1 MVSRRIWGYRAANR
15 LIYTGYLSFCSCS
28 SFIHLVL
35 SPVDCAVT
43 VCDTEGVILYMNE
56 KARATFAQ
64 HGDLIGR
71 NLFDCHN
78 ERSRETIRRML
89 ASGGT
94 NAYTIEKQGVRK
106 MIYQTAWRER
116 GEIRGLVEI
125 SMELPD
131 EMPHYIRK

>member
-1 MVSRRIWGYRAANR
+1 METFPWADE
-15 LIYTGYLSFCSCS
+15 
-28 SFIHLVL
+28 
-35 SPVDCAVT
+35 VDCAVT

-56 KARATFAQ
+56 KARATFAK

-71 NLFDCHN
+71 NLFDCHS
-78 ERSRETIRRML
+78 ERSREMIRRML
-89 ASGGT
+89 ATGGT

-106 MIYQTAWRER
+106 MIYQAAWKEH

-125 SMELPD
+125 SMEIPC

>member
-1 MVSRRIWGYRAANR
+1 METFPWADEI
-15 LIYTGYLSFCSCS
+15 
-28 SFIHLVL
+28 
-35 SPVDCAVT
+35 DCAVT

-56 KARATFAQ
+56 KARATFAK

-71 NLFDCHN
+71 NLFDCHSK
-78 ERSRETIRRML
+78 RSREMIRRML
-89 ASGGT
+89 ATGGT

-106 MIYQTAWRER
+106 MIYQTAWKEH

-125 SMELPD
+125 SMEIPC

>member
-1 MVSRRIWGYRAANR
+1 MTTENALPWAEEA
-15 LIYTGYLSFCSCS
+15 
-28 SFIHLVL
+28 
-35 SPVDCAVT
+35 DCAVT

-71 NLFDCHN
+71 N

>member
-1 MVSRRIWGYRAANR
+1 M
-15 LIYTGYLSFCSCS
+15 
-28 SFIHLVL
+28 
-35 SPVDCAVT
+35 
-43 VCDTEGVILYMNE
+43 CDTEGVILYMNE
-56 KARATFAQ
+56 KARATFAK

-71 NLFDCHN
+71 NLFDCHS
-78 ERSRETIRRML
+78 ERSREMIRRML

-106 MIYQTAWRER
+106 MIYQTAWKEH

-125 SMELPD
+125 SMEIQR

>member
-1 MVSRRIWGYRAANR
+1 METFPWADE
-15 LIYTGYLSFCSCS
+15 
-28 SFIHLVL
+28 
-35 SPVDCAVT
+35 VDCALT

-56 KARATFAQ
+56 KARATFAK

-71 NLFDCHN
+71 NLFDCHS
-78 ERSRETIRRML
+78 ERSREMIRRML
-89 ASGGT
+89 ATGGT

-106 MIYQTAWRER
+106 MIYQTARKEH

-125 SMELPD
+125 SMEIPC

>member
-1 MVSRRIWGYRAANR
+1 METFPWADE
-15 LIYTGYLSFCSCS
+15 
-28 SFIHLVL
+28 
-35 SPVDCAVT
+35 VDCAVT

-56 KARATFAQ
+56 KARATFAK

-71 NLFDCHN
+71 NLFDCHS
-78 ERSRETIRRML
+78 ERSREMIRRML
-89 ASGGT
+89 ATGGT

-106 MIYQTAWRER
+106 MIYQTAWKEH

-125 SMELPD
+125 SMKIPC

>member
-1 MVSRRIWGYRAANR
+1 METFPWADE
-15 LIYTGYLSFCSCS
+15 
-28 SFIHLVL
+28 
-35 SPVDCAVT
+35 VDCAVM

-56 KARATFAQ
+56 KARATFAK

-71 NLFDCHN
+71 NLFDCHG
-78 ERSRETIRRML
+78 ERSREMIRRML
-89 ASGGT
+89 ATGGT

-106 MIYQTAWRER
+106 MIYQTAWKEH

-125 SMELPD
+125 SMEIPC

>member
-1 MVSRRIWGYRAANR
+1 MTTENALPWAEEA
-15 LIYTGYLSFCSCS
+15 
-28 SFIHLVL
+28 
-35 SPVDCAVT
+35 DCAVT
-43 VCDTEGVILYMNE
+43 VCNTEGVILYMNE

-64 HGDLIGR
+64 HGYLIGR